1 MSRDLTPFGLRMP
14 TELKSQIDAAAAAN
28 GRSINAEIIGR
39 LRASLNHST
48 TSLSAIPD
56 GMLLDEVI
64 VRYGAR
70 VQIIVA
76 PSVAT
81 EFGIKTMRGKDVPK

>member
-70 VQIIVA
+70 QVTIVVDAEPAEVA
-76 PSVAT
+76 PPST
-81 EFGIKTMRGKDVPK
+81 RTKPR